1 MRKHVHLTRSL
12 AVLNYKRQLERDSFP
27 RLQMG
32 FIVALTG
39 GVGLFVS
46 FLLLQSGMGS
56 MAVRYPFALAVSYVA
71 FLLLLWAWLRAKE
84 GDFTDIPDLSNAMP
98 NLNGGGDSVSFQSG
112 SGGDFGGGG
121 ASGSFDAPNSQ
132 SLVEIDS
139 LSSADKSS
147 SIVDGVDIDVGEA
160 AIPIV
165 AILFAI
171 GMAVASLYVVYL
183 APTLFA
189 ELLVDGV
196 LSYTLYRHLHK
207 VETHFWLSTAFKRT
221 VLPFLLTAIFLS
233 IMGAVMAHYAPGARS
248 IGEVI
253 HYSGEKKHD

>member
-1 MRKHVHLTRSL
+1 
-12 AVLNYKRQLERDSFP
+12 
-27 RLQMG
+27 MG

-39 GVGLFVS
+39 GVGLLVS

-56 MAVRYPFALAVSYVA
+56 MAVRYPFALAVSYVV

-84 GDFTDIPDLSNAMP
+84 DDFTDIPDLANAMP
-98 NLNGGGDSVSFQSG
+98 NLNGSGHSVPFQSG
-112 SGGDFGGGG
+112 GGGDFGGGG
-121 ASGSFDAPNSQ
+121 ASGSFDGATSQ
-132 SLVEIDS
+132 SFAGVDN
-139 LSSADKSS
+139 DMSS
-147 SIVDGVDIDVGEA
+147 SIGEVLGSA
-160 AIPIV
+160 GDADELAIPIM
-165 AILFAI
+165 AIVFAL

-221 VLPFLLTAIFLS
+221 VLPFLLTALFLS
-233 IMGAVMAHYAPGARS
+233 IMGAVMAHYAPGAKS

-253 HYSGEKKHD
+253 HYSGGKK

>member
-1 MRKHVHLTRSL
+1 MRKPVYLTRSL

-39 GVGLFVS
+39 GVGLLVS

-56 MAVRYPFALAVSYVA
+56 MALRYPFALAVAYLV
-71 FLLLLWAWLRAKE
+71 FLLLLWAWLRTKE
-84 GDFTDIPDLSNAMP
+84 DDFSNIPDFSNAMP
-98 NLNGGGDSVSFQSG
+98 NSIGGGHSAPFQSG
-112 SGGDFGGGG
+112 GGGDFGGGG
-121 ASGSFDAPNSQ
+121 ASGSFDGSTSQ
-132 SLVEIDS
+132 SFAGADGSAGDSIGDALGSVGDADELV
-139 LSSADKSS
+139 
-147 SIVDGVDIDVGEA
+147 
-160 AIPIV
+160 IPII
-165 AILFAI
+165 AIVFAL

-221 VLPFLLTAIFLS
+221 VFPFLLTAIFLS

-248 IGEVI
+248 IGEVM
-253 HYSGEKKHD
+253 HYSGEKR

>member
-1 MRKHVHLTRSL
+1 MRKQAHLTRSL

-32 FIVALTG
+32 LIVAVTG
-39 GVGLFVS
+39 GVGLLMS
-46 FLLLQSGMGS
+46 FLLLQSGIGS
-56 MAVRYPFALAVSYVA
+56 MVLRYPLALAVSYVV

-84 GDFTDIPDLSNAMP
+84 DDFSNIPDFANAMP
-98 NLNGGGDSVSFQSG
+98 NLSGNGHSAPFQSG
-112 SGGDFGGGG
+112 GSGDFGGGG
-121 ASGSFDAPNSQ
+121 ASGSFDGSHSQ
-132 SLVEIDS
+132 SFEVVEN
-139 LSSADKSS
+139 
-147 SIVDGVDIDVGEA
+147 GVGNPIGEA
-160 AIPIV
+160 LGSVGDADELAIPLIAIV
-165 AILFAI
+165 FAL
-171 GMAVASLYVVYL
+171 GMAVASLYVVYV

-221 VLPFLLTAIFLS
+221 VFPFLLTAIFLA
-233 IMGAVMAHYAPGARS
+233 IVGAAMAHYAPGARS

-253 HYSGEKKHD
+253 HYSGAK

>member
-1 MRKHVHLTRSL
+1 MRKPVYLTRSL

-27 RLQMG
+27 RLQMSL
-32 FIVALTG
+32 IVGVTG
-39 GVGLFVS
+39 GAGLLVS

-56 MAVRYPFALAVSYVA
+56 MAIRYPFALAVAYLV

-84 GDFTDIPDLSNAMP
+84 DDFTDIPGLSDAVP
-98 NLNGGGDSVSFQSG
+98 NFNGGGYSTPFQSG
-112 SGGDFGGGG
+112 GGGDFGGGG
-121 ASGSFDAPNSQ
+121 ASGSFDGAASQ
-132 SLVEIDS
+132 SF
-139 LSSADKSS
+139 A
-147 SIVDGVDIDVGEA
+147 GVDDTAGSSMGNALGSVGDADEL
-160 AIPIV
+160 AIPII
-165 AILFAI
+165 AIVFAV

-207 VETHFWLSTAFKRT
+207 VETQHWLSTAFKRT
-221 VLPFLLTAIFLS
+221 AIPFLLTAVFLA
-233 IMGAVMAHYAPGARS
+233 IVGAAMAHYAPGARS

-253 HYSGEKKHD
+253 HYSGAKQ

>member
-1 MRKHVHLTRSL
+1 MRKPVYLTRSL

-39 GVGLFVS
+39 GVGLLVS
-46 FLLLQSGMGS
+46 YLLLQSGMGS
-56 MAVRYPFALAVSYVA
+56 MALRYPFALAVAYLA
-71 FLLLLWAWLRAKE
+71 FLLLLWAWLRAK
-84 GDFTDIPDLSNAMP
+84 GDDFTDIPDLVNAMP
-98 NLNGGGDSVSFQSG
+98 NMSGSSHSAPFQSG
-112 SGGDFGGGG
+112 GGGDFGGGG
-121 ASGSFDAPNSQ
+121 ASGSFDGAASQ
-132 SLVEIDS
+132 SFVGIDES
-139 LSSADKSS
+139 AGSSMGDALGS
-147 SIVDGVDIDVGEA
+147 VGDAEEF
-160 AIPIV
+160 AIPII
-165 AILFAI
+165 AIVFAV

-207 VETHFWLSTAFKRT
+207 VETQHWLSTAFKRT
-221 VLPFLLTAIFLS
+221 AIPFLLTAIFLA
-233 IMGAVMAHYAPGARS
+233 IVGAAMAHYAPGARS

-253 HYSGEKKHD
+253 HYSGAKQ

>member
-1 MRKHVHLTRSL
+1 MRKPVYLTRAL

-32 FIVALTG
+32 LIVAVTG
-39 GVGLFVS
+39 GAGLLMSFV
-46 FLLLQSGMGS
+46 LLQSGMGS
-56 MAVRYPFALAVSYVA
+56 MAVRYVV

-84 GDFTDIPDLSNAMP
+84 DDFNDIPDFSNAMP
-98 NLNGGGDSVSFQSG
+98 NLSG
-112 SGGDFGGGG
+112 SGNSAPFHSGGGGDFGGGG
-121 ASGSFDAPNSQ
+121 ASGSFDGSTSQ
-132 SLVEIDS
+132 SFAGVDDG
-139 LSSADKSS
+139 ASS
-147 SIVDGVDIDVGEA
+147 SIGEA
-160 AIPIV
+160 LGSVGDADELAIPIL
-165 AILFAI
+165 AIVFAL

-221 VLPFLLTAIFLS
+221 VIPFLLTAIFLA
-233 IMGAVMAHYAPGARS
+233 IVGAAMAHYAPGARS

-253 HYSGEKKHD
+253 HYSDGKQ

>member
-32 FIVALTG
+32 LIVLVTG
-39 GVGLFVS
+39 GVGLLMS

-56 MAVRYPFALAVSYVA
+56 MALRYPFALAVSYVA
-71 FLLLLWAWLRAKE
+71 FLLLLWAWLRSKE
-84 GDFTDIPDLSNAMP
+84 DDFSNIPDFSTAMP
-98 NLNGGGDSVSFQSG
+98 NLSGGGHSAPFQSG
-112 SGGDFGGGG
+112 GGGDFGGGG
-121 ASGSFDAPNSQ
+121 ASGSFDGPTSQ
-132 SLVEIDS
+132 SFV
-139 LSSADKSS
+139 
-147 SIVDGVDIDVGEA
+147 GVDDSSGDSIGDTLGSVGDADEL
-160 AIPIV
+160 AIPII
-165 AILFAI
+165 AIVFAL

-221 VLPFLLTAIFLS
+221 VFPFLLTAIFLA
-233 IMGAVMAHYAPGARS
+233 IMGAAMAHYAPGARS
-248 IGEVI
+248 IGEVV
-253 HYSGEKKHD
+253 HYSGGKQ

>member
-32 FIVALTG
+32 LIVLVTG
-39 GVGLFVS
+39 GVGLLMS

-56 MAVRYPFALAVSYVA
+56 MALRYPFALAVSYVA
-71 FLLLLWAWLRAKE
+71 FLLLLWAWLRSKE
-84 GDFTDIPDLSNAMP
+84 DDFSNIPDFSTAMP
-98 NLNGGGDSVSFQSG
+98 NLSGGGHAAPFQSG
-112 SGGDFGGGG
+112 GGGDFGGGG
-121 ASGSFDAPNSQ
+121 ANGSFDGPTSQ
-132 SLVEIDS
+132 SFVGVD
-139 LSSADKSS
+139 DSS
-147 SIVDGVDIDVGEA
+147 SDSIGDTLGSVGDADEL
-160 AIPIV
+160 AIPII
-165 AILFAI
+165 AIVFAL

-221 VLPFLLTAIFLS
+221 VFPFLLTAIFLA
-233 IMGAVMAHYAPGARS
+233 IMGAAMAHYAPGARS
-248 IGEVI
+248 IGEVV
-253 HYSGEKKHD
+253 HYSGGKQ

>member
-39 GVGLFVS
+39 GVGLLVS

-56 MAVRYPFALAVSYVA
+56 MALRYPFALAVSYVV

-84 GDFTDIPDLSNAMP
+84 DDFTDIPDLSDALP
-98 NLNGGGDSVSFQSG
+98 NLNGSDYSTSFQSG
-112 SGGDFGGGG
+112 GGGDFGGGG
-121 ASGSFDAPNSQ
+121 ASGSFDS
-132 SLVEIDS
+132 STGDS
-139 LSSADKSS
+139 VGDALGSVGDAD
-147 SIVDGVDIDVGEA
+147 EF
-160 AIPIV
+160 AIPII
-165 AILFAI
+165 AIVFAI

-221 VLPFLLTAIFLS
+221 VFPFLLTAIFLS
-233 IMGAVMAHYAPGARS
+233 IMGAAMAHYAPGARS
-248 IGEVI
+248 MGEVI
-253 HYSGEKKHD
+253 HYSGGKQ

>member
-1 MRKHVHLTRSL
+1 MINIRKPVHLTRSL

-39 GVGLFVS
+39 GVGLLVS
-46 FLLLQSGMGS
+46 YLLLQSGMGS
-56 MAVRYPFALAVSYVA
+56 MALRYPFALAVAYLA
-71 FLLLLWAWLRAKE
+71 FLLLLWVWLRAKVD
-84 GDFTDIPDLSNAMP
+84 DFSNISDFSNAMP
-98 NLNGGGDSVSFQSG
+98 NISGGGHSAPFQSG
-112 SGGDFGGGG
+112 GGGDFGGGG
-121 ASGSFDAPNSQ
+121 ASGSFDGPTSQ
-132 SLVEIDS
+132 SFVGIDD
-139 LSSADKSS
+139 SAGD
-147 SIVDGVDIDVGEA
+147 SIGEA
-160 AIPIV
+160 LGSVGDADELAIPII
-165 AILFAI
+165 AIVFAL
-171 GMAVASLYVVYL
+171 GMAIASLYVVYV

-221 VLPFLLTAIFLS
+221 VFPFLLTAIFLS
-233 IMGAVMAHYAPGARS
+233 IIGAAMAHYAPSARS

-253 HYSGEKKHD
+253 HYSGGR

>member
-1 MRKHVHLTRSL
+1 MRKHVYLTRSL

-32 FIVALTG
+32 LIVAVTG
-39 GVGLFVS
+39 GVGLLVS

-56 MAVRYPFALAVSYVA
+56 MAVRYPFALAVAYVV

-84 GDFTDIPDLSNAMP
+84 DDFYDIPDISNAMP
-98 NLNGGGDSVSFQSG
+98 NLSGGGHSAPFQSG
-112 SGGDFGGGG
+112 GGGDFGGGG
-121 ASGSFDAPNSQ
+121 ASGSFDGATSQ
-132 SLVEIDS
+132 SFAGGNDS
-139 LSSADKSS
+139 AGDSIGDALGSVGDAD
-147 SIVDGVDIDVGEA
+147 EL
-160 AIPIV
+160 AIPLLAIV
-165 AILFAI
+165 FAL
-171 GMAVASLYVVYL
+171 GMAVASLYVVYV

-221 VLPFLLTAIFLS
+221 VFPFLLTAIFLA
-233 IMGAVMAHYAPGARS
+233 IVGAAMAHYAPGARS

-253 HYSGEKKHD
+253 HYSGAK

>member
-32 FIVALTG
+32 LIVAVTG
-39 GVGLFVS
+39 GAGLLVS

-56 MAVRYPFALAVSYVA
+56 MAIRYPFALAVAYLV

-84 GDFTDIPDLSNAMP
+84 DDFTDIPDLSNAMP
-98 NLNGGGDSVSFQSG
+98 NLSGSGHSAPFQSG
-112 SGGDFGGGG
+112 GGGDFGGGG
-121 ASGSFDAPNSQ
+121 ASGSFDGSALQ
-132 SLVEIDS
+132 SF
-139 LSSADKSS
+139 A
-147 SIVDGVDIDVGEA
+147 GVDDDAGTSIGESLGSVGDADEL
-160 AIPIV
+160 AIPILAIVFV
-165 AILFAI
+165 A

-221 VLPFLLTAIFLS
+221 VFPFLMTAVFLALA
-233 IMGAVMAHYAPGARS
+233 GAAMAHYAPGARS

-253 HYSGEKKHD
+253 HYLGGKQ

>member
-32 FIVALTG
+32 FIVTLTG
-39 GVGLFVS
+39 GVGLLVS
-46 FLLLQSGMGS
+46 FLLLQSGMDS
-56 MAVRYPFALAVSYVA
+56 MALRYPIALAVAYLA
-71 FLLLLWAWLRAKE
+71 FLLFLWIWLRTKAE
-84 GDFTDIPDLSNAMP
+84 DFVDIPDLSNAMP
-98 NLNGGGDSVSFQSG
+98 NLSGSGHSAPFQSG
-112 SGGDFGGGG
+112 GGGDFGGGG
-121 ASGSFDAPNSQ
+121 ASGSFDGPSSQ
-132 SLVEIDS
+132 SF
-139 LSSADKSS
+139 A
-147 SIVDGVDIDVGEA
+147 GVDDSTGDSIGDALGSVGDADEL
-160 AIPIV
+160 AIPII
-165 AILFAI
+165 AIVFAL

-207 VETHFWLSTAFKRT
+207 VETHFWLSTAFERT
-221 VLPFLLTAIFLS
+221 VLPFLMTAIFLA
-233 IMGAVMAHYAPGARS
+233 IVGAAMAHYAPGAKS

-253 HYSGEKKHD
+253 HYSGSK

>member
-1 MRKHVHLTRSL
+1 MRKPVYLTRSL
-12 AVLNYKRQLERDSFP
+12 AVLNYKRQLERDSYP

-32 FIVALTG
+32 LIVAVTG
-39 GVGLFVS
+39 GVGLLVS

-56 MAVRYPFALAVSYVA
+56 MALRYPFALAVAYLV
-71 FLLLLWAWLRAKE
+71 FLFLLWAWLRAKE
-84 GDFTDIPDLSNAMP
+84 DDFSNIPDFSAAMP
-98 NLNGGGDSVSFQSG
+98 NMSGDGHSAPFQSG
-112 SGGDFGGGG
+112 GGGDFGGGG
-121 ASGSFDAPNSQ
+121 ASGSFDGSPSQ
-132 SLVEIDS
+132 SF
-139 LSSADKSS
+139 A
-147 SIVDGVDIDVGEA
+147 GVDDSAGSPIGEA
-160 AIPIV
+160 LGSVGDADELAIPVLAIV
-165 AILFAI
+165 FAI

-221 VLPFLLTAIFLS
+221 IFPFLLTAVFLA
-233 IMGAVMAHYAPGARS
+233 IAGAAMAHYAPGATS

-253 HYSGEKKHD
+253 HYSGSKQ

>member
-1 MRKHVHLTRSL
+1 MRKTVHLTRSL

-27 RLQMG
+27 RLQMSL
-32 FIVALTG
+32 IVGVTG
-39 GVGLFVS
+39 GAGLLVS

-56 MAVRYPFALAVSYVA
+56 MALRYPFALAVAYLV

-84 GDFTDIPDLSNAMP
+84 DDFTDIPGLSDAVP
-98 NLNGGGDSVSFQSG
+98 NFNGGGYSTPFQSG
-112 SGGDFGGGG
+112 GGGDFGGGG
-121 ASGSFDAPNSQ
+121 ASGSFDGTASQ
-132 SLVEIDS
+132 SFAVGNDS
-139 LSSADKSS
+139 AGD
-147 SIVDGVDIDVGEA
+147 SIGEA
-160 AIPIV
+160 LGSVGDADELAIPII
-165 AILFAI
+165 AIVFAL

-221 VLPFLLTAIFLS
+221 VFPFLLTAIFLA
-233 IMGAVMAHYAPGARS
+233 IMGAAMAHYAPGARS
-248 IGEVI
+248 IGDVI
-253 HYSGEKKHD
+253 HYSGEKR

>member
-1 MRKHVHLTRSL
+1 MRKHIHLTRSL

-32 FIVALTG
+32 FIVAITG
-39 GVGLFVS
+39 GVGLLVS

-56 MAVRYPFALAVSYVA
+56 MALRYPFALAVSYVV

-84 GDFTDIPDLSNAMP
+84 DDFTDIPDLLNAMP
-98 NLNGGGDSVSFQSG
+98 NLNGSGHSAPFHSGGGGDY
-112 SGGDFGGGG
+112 GGGG
-121 ASGSFDAPNSQ
+121 ASGSFDGSQ
-132 SLVEIDS
+132 SQSVEVVENGAGNPI
-139 LSSADKSS
+139 
-147 SIVDGVDIDVGEA
+147 GEA
-160 AIPIV
+160 LGSVGDADELAIPIL
-165 AILFAI
+165 AIVFAL

-221 VLPFLLTAIFLS
+221 VFPFVLTAVFLS
-233 IMGAVMAHYAPGARS
+233 IVGAAMAHYAPGARS

-253 HYSGEKKHD
+253 HYSGEKR

>member
-1 MRKHVHLTRSL
+1 MRKHVYLTRSL

-32 FIVALTG
+32 LIVAVTG
-39 GVGLFVS
+39 GVGLLVS

-56 MAVRYPFALAVSYVA
+56 MALRYPFALAVSYVV

-84 GDFTDIPDLSNAMP
+84 DDFSNIPDLFNGMP
-98 NLNGGGDSVSFQSG
+98 NMSGSGHSGPFQSG
-112 SGGDFGGGG
+112 GGGDFGGGG
-121 ASGSFDAPNSQ
+121 ASGSFDGSTAQ
-132 SLVEIDS
+132 SYV
-139 LSSADKSS
+139 
-147 SIVDGVDIDVGEA
+147 GVDDSAGDSIGDTLGSVGDADEL
-160 AIPIV
+160 AIPIM
-165 AILFAI
+165 AIVFAL

-221 VLPFLLTAIFLS
+221 VFPFMMTAVFLA
-233 IMGAVMAHYAPGARS
+233 IVGAAMAQYAPGARS

-253 HYSGEKKHD
+253 HYSGEKQ

>member
-1 MRKHVHLTRSL
+1 MRKPVYLTRSL

-32 FIVALTG
+32 LIVAVTG
-39 GVGLFVS
+39 GVGLLVS

-56 MAVRYPFALAVSYVA
+56 MAVRYPFALAVSYVV

-84 GDFTDIPDLSNAMP
+84 GDFYDIPDISNAIP
-98 NLNGGGDSVSFQSG
+98 NLGGSGHSAPFQSG
-112 SGGDFGGGG
+112 GGGDFGGGG
-121 ASGSFDAPNSQ
+121 ASGSFDGTASQ
-132 SLVEIDS
+132 SFAG
-139 LSSADKSS
+139 ADDAAGNPIGEALGS
-147 SIVDGVDIDVGEA
+147 VGEA
-160 AIPIV
+160 DELAIPFLAIV
-165 AILFAI
+165 FAL

-221 VLPFLLTAIFLS
+221 IFPFLLTAVFLA
-233 IMGAVMAHYAPGARS
+233 IVGAAMAHYAPGARS

-253 HYSGEKKHD
+253 HYSSGKP

>member
-39 GVGLFVS
+39 GVGLLVS

-56 MAVRYPFALAVSYVA
+56 MAVRYPFALAVSYVV

-84 GDFTDIPDLSNAMP
+84 DDFTDIPDLANAMP
-98 NLNGGGDSVSFQSG
+98 NLNGSGHSVPFQSG
-112 SGGDFGGGG
+112 GGGDFGGGG
-121 ASGSFDAPNSQ
+121 ASGSFDGATSQ
-132 SLVEIDS
+132 SFAGVDN
-139 LSSADKSS
+139 DMSS
-147 SIVDGVDIDVGEA
+147 SIGEVLGSA
-160 AIPIV
+160 GDADELAIPIM
-165 AILFAI
+165 AIVFAL

-221 VLPFLLTAIFLS
+221 VLPFLLTALFLS
-233 IMGAVMAHYAPGARS
+233 IMGAVMAHYAPGAKS

-253 HYSGEKKHD
+253 HYSGGKK

>member
-1 MRKHVHLTRSL
+1 MPKHVYLTRSL

-32 FIVALTG
+32 LIVAVTG
-39 GVGLFVS
+39 GVGLLVS

-56 MAVRYPFALAVSYVA
+56 MALRYPFALAVSYVV

-84 GDFTDIPDLSNAMP
+84 DDFSNIPDSFNGMP
-98 NLNGGGDSVSFQSG
+98 NMSGSGHSGSFQSG
-112 SGGDFGGGG
+112 GGGDFGGGG
-121 ASGSFDAPNSQ
+121 ASGSFDGSASQ
-132 SLVEIDS
+132 SFVGVDDDS
-139 LSSADKSS
+139 SS
-147 SIVDGVDIDVGEA
+147 SIGESLGSVGDADEM
-160 AIPIV
+160 AIPIM
-165 AILFAI
+165 AIVFAL
-171 GMAVASLYVVYL
+171 GMAVASLYVVYA

-189 ELLVDGV
+189 ELLVDGL

-221 VLPFLLTAIFLS
+221 VIPFLLTAIFLA
-233 IMGAVMAHYAPGARS
+233 ILGAAMAHYAPGARS

-253 HYSGEKKHD
+253 HYSGGKH

>member
-1 MRKHVHLTRSL
+1 MRKNVHLTRSL

-32 FIVALTG
+32 LIVVVTG
-39 GVGLFVS
+39 GVGLLVS

-56 MAVRYPFALAVSYVA
+56 MALRYPFALAVAYLA

-84 GDFTDIPDLSNAMP
+84 DDFSNIPDFSTAMP
-98 NLNGGGDSVSFQSG
+98 NLSGSGHSAPFQSG
-112 SGGDFGGGG
+112 GGGDFGGGG
-121 ASGSFDAPNSQ
+121 ASGSFDGSTSQ
-132 SLVEIDS
+132 SFANVDDI
-139 LSSADKSS
+139 AGS
-147 SIVDGVDIDVGEA
+147 SIGESLGSVGDADEL
-160 AIPIV
+160 AIPIL
-165 AILFAI
+165 AIVLAL

-221 VLPFLLTAIFLS
+221 IFPFLLTAVFLA
-233 IMGAVMAHYAPGARS
+233 IVGAAMAHYAPGATS

-253 HYSGEKKHD
+253 HYSDGKR

>member
-1 MRKHVHLTRSL
+1 MRKYIHLTRSL

-39 GVGLFVS
+39 GVGLLVS

-56 MAVRYPFALAVSYVA
+56 MALRYPFALAVAYLA
-71 FLLLLWAWLRAKE
+71 FLLFLWAWLRTKE
-84 GDFTDIPDLSNAMP
+84 DDFSNIPDFSTAMP
-98 NLNGGGDSVSFQSG
+98 NLSGSGHSAPFQSG
-112 SGGDFGGGG
+112 GGGDFGGGG
-121 ASGSFDAPNSQ
+121 ASGSFDRSHSQ
-132 SLVEIDS
+132 SFEAVENGAGNPI
-139 LSSADKSS
+139 
-147 SIVDGVDIDVGEA
+147 GEA
-160 AIPIV
+160 FSSVGDADELAIPII
-165 AILFAI
+165 AIVFAL

-221 VLPFLLTAIFLS
+221 VFPFMMTAVFLA
-233 IMGAVMAHYAPGARS
+233 IVGAAMAHYAPGARS

-253 HYSGEKKHD
+253 HYSGEKQ

>member
-32 FIVALTG
+32 LIVAVTG
-39 GVGLFVS
+39 GVGLLMS

-84 GDFTDIPDLSNAMP
+84 GDFNDIPDFSNAMP
-98 NLNGGGDSVSFQSG
+98 NLSGSGDSAPFQSG
-112 SGGDFGGGG
+112 GGGDFGGGG
-121 ASGSFDAPNSQ
+121 ASGSFDGPTSH
-132 SLVEIDS
+132 SFVEIDE
-139 LSSADKSS
+139 SS
-147 SIVDGVDIDVGEA
+147 SNSSGDSLGSAGDIDIGDA
-160 AIPIV
+160 AIPIL
-165 AILFAI
+165 AIVFAL
-171 GMAVASLYVVYL
+171 GMAVASLYVVYV

-221 VLPFLLTAIFLS
+221 VIPFILTAVFLA
-233 IMGAVMAHYAPGARS
+233 ILGAAMAHYAPGARS

-253 HYSGEKKHD
+253 HYSGGKQ

>member
-32 FIVALTG
+32 LIVAVTG
-39 GVGLFVS
+39 GVGLLMS

-56 MAVRYPFALAVSYVA
+56 MAIRYPFALAVAYLV

-84 GDFTDIPDLSNAMP
+84 DDFTDIPDLSNAMP
-98 NLNGGGDSVSFQSG
+98 NVSGSGHSAPFQSG
-112 SGGDFGGGG
+112 GGGDFGGGG
-121 ASGSFDAPNSQ
+121 ASGSFDGPSSQ
-132 SLVEIDS
+132 SFV
-139 LSSADKSS
+139 
-147 SIVDGVDIDVGEA
+147 GVDDSAGDSIGDALGSVGDADEL
-160 AIPIV
+160 AIPIL
-165 AILFAI
+165 AIVFAL
-171 GMAVASLYVVYL
+171 GMAVASFYVVYL

-221 VLPFLLTAIFLS
+221 VFPFLLTAIFLA
-233 IMGAVMAHYAPGARS
+233 IMGAAMAHYAPGARS

-253 HYSGEKKHD
+253 HYSGEKR

>member
-1 MRKHVHLTRSL
+1 MRKPVYLTRSL

-27 RLQMG
+27 RLQMSL
-32 FIVALTG
+32 IVGVTG
-39 GVGLFVS
+39 GAGLLVS

-56 MAVRYPFALAVSYVA
+56 MAIRYPFALAVAYLV

-84 GDFTDIPDLSNAMP
+84 DDFTDISGLSDAVP
-98 NLNGGGDSVSFQSG
+98 NFNGGGYSTPFQSG
-112 SGGDFGGGG
+112 GGGDFGGGG
-121 ASGSFDAPNSQ
+121 ASGSFDGAASQ
-132 SLVEIDS
+132 SF
-139 LSSADKSS
+139 A
-147 SIVDGVDIDVGEA
+147 GVDDTAGSSMGDALGSVGDADEL
-160 AIPIV
+160 AIPII
-165 AILFAI
+165 AIVFAV

-207 VETHFWLSTAFKRT
+207 VETQHWLSTAFKRT
-221 VLPFLLTAIFLS
+221 AIPFLLTAVFLA
-233 IMGAVMAHYAPGARS
+233 IVGAAMAHYAPGARS

-253 HYSGEKKHD
+253 HYSGTKQ